1 MSKPYPVKDIE
12 GITTEAVHEVLIARN
27 NLMLEAVIAAYMD
40 TSTPEETAVILEKH
54 ARQLREY
61 G

>member
-1 MSKPYPVKDIE
+1 MSDKKLK
-12 GITTEAVHEVLIARN
+12 GIVTETVHDVLIARN

-40 TSTPEETAVILEKH
+40 TSTPEETAEILEEH
-54 ARQLREY
+54 ARQLREH

>member
-1 MSKPYPVKDIE
+1 MSDKKLE
-12 GITTEAVHEVLIARN
+12 GIVSETVHEVLIARN

-40 TSTPEETAVILEKH
+40 TSTPEEAAAILEEH

>member
-1 MSKPYPVKDIE
+1 MNDKKLE
-12 GITTEAVHEVLIARN
+12 GIKGITDETVHEVLIARN
-27 NLMLEAVIAAYMD
+27 NLMFEAVIAAYMD
-40 TSTPEETAVILEKH
+40 TSTPEETAKILEEH

>member
-1 MSKPYPVKDIE
+1 MSDKKLE
-12 GITTEAVHEVLIARN
+12 GIVSEAVHEVLMARN

-40 TSTPEETAVILEKH
+40 TSTPEETAAILEEH

>member
-12 GITTEAVHEVLIARN
+12 GIVSEAVHEVLIARN

-40 TSTPEETAVILEKH
+40 TSTPEETAEILEEH

>member
-1 MSKPYPVKDIE
+1 MSEKKLE
-12 GITTEAVHEVLIARN
+12 GIVSEAVHEVLIARN

-40 TSTPEETAVILEKH
+40 TSTPEETAEILEEH

>member
-1 MSKPYPVKDIE
+1 MSDKKLE
-12 GITTEAVHEVLIARN
+12 GIVTETVHDVLIARN

-40 TSTPEETAVILEKH
+40 TSTPEETAEILEEH
-54 ARQLREY
+54 ARQLREH